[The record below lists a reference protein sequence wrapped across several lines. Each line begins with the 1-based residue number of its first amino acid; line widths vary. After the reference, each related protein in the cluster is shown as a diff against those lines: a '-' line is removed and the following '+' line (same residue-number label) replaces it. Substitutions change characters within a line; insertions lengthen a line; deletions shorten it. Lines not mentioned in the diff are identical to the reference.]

1 MHNAIFLV
9 VDDSRLIRDMIFDFV
24 SSTFGTN
31 MIYRAANGERALEIL
46 KKTDV
51 DIIISDFYMPVMDG
65 LEFLASVR
73 KLPKKANT
81 PFIML
86 TSNSEKEAIVKAI
99 DYGVSQYLVKPFKV
113 KDLEEKITVLLNATF
128 KRNHDRHSCLPEHEA
143 AIVVNKCTVHAEVIN
158 ISELGALLRV
168 QDVSRFVLC
177 ETYGFSLA
185 IPELEKG
192 ENVEIKYLPVIPI
205 RMNVE
210 GCFVATSDNH
220 KNSVGGEAQ
229 NENGLGGSS
238 QNFLVAVHFKLIGL
252 STEDQNSLDFLIKWL
267 SDRQAE
273 LIDDK

>member
-9 VDDSRLIRDMIFDFV
+9 VDDSQLIRDMIFDFI
-24 SSTFGTN
+24 SSAFGTN
-31 MIYRAANGERALEIL
+31 MIYRAANGEKALEIL
-46 KKTDV
+46 EKTDV

-65 LEFLASVR
+65 LEFLANVR
-73 KLPKKANT
+73 KLPEKSNI

-113 KDLEEKITVLLNATF
+113 KDLEAKITTLLDATF
-128 KRNHDRHSCLPEHEA
+128 RRKHERHSYLPKHEA
-143 AIVVNKCTVHAEVIN
+143 ALTVSKYSVSAEVIN

-168 QDVSRFVLC
+168 QNVSRFVLC
-177 ETYGFSLA
+177 ETYGFSLT

-192 ENVEIKYLPVIPI
+192 KSVEIKNLPTIPI

-210 GCFVATSDNH
+210 GCFVASSDNEN
-220 KNSVGGEAQ
+220 NSVDEKSQ
-229 NENGLGGSS
+229 RKNGLTDSS

-252 STEDQNSLDFLIKWL
+252 SREDQNSLDFIIKWL
-267 SDRQAE
+267 SDRQTK
-273 LIDDK
+273 LINDK